1 MLYKCYYCY
10 TGSGKGHDMNYW
22 EEILDISKASRYGVK
37 ESEIISYKKC
47 VNRSYGQI
55 WYEVEL
61 NDGRVLTSNMA
72 GH

>member
-1 MLYKCYYCY
+1 
-10 TGSGKGHDMNYW
+10 MNYW